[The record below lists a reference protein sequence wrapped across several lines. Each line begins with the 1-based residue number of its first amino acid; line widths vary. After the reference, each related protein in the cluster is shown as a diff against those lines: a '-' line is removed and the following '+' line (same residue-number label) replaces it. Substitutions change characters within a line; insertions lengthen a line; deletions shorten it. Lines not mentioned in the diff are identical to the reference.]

1 MRRILAILLPIVILM
16 MPITVLADP
25 GESEFDDLTPPHVHR
40 MTYTAAVSPTCT
52 KEGNKEYYFCTGCR
66 NYYSDADGSSEI
78 TYAST
83 RVPASGHKA
92 VTDEAK
98 AASCTRT
105 GLTEG
110 SHCSVCGEVLVVQTE
125 TPALGH
131 KAVAD
136 EGKPASCTRT
146 GLTEGSHCSVCK
158 EVLVAQKEIPA
169 LGHKA
174 SAEWFFDT
182 ASHWQICLNNCG
194 TRLNEG
200 SHTFDAGV
208 LTIEATETTEGLKVY
223 TCTVCACEMKQA
235 IPPAS
240 HNETVI
246 LPAIGH
252 KAETAWTNDKTY
264 HWHACSNGCGTR
276 MDQGAHAFD
285 SGRVTRQP
293 SKTSF
298 GVRTFTCTVCGR
310 TREEQV
316 AKLNPLKLKSSR
328 KTYKV
333 SLLKKKKKTFKIKTS
348 AAEGNIFYTINK
360 AGRKAGI
367 KVSAKGKVTIPK
379 KCKKGTYKIT
389 VTASGNENYSSGSKT
404 FVIKIKK

>member
-40 MTYTAAVSPTCT
+40 MAYTAAVSPTCT

-66 NYYSDADGSSEI
+66 HYYSDADGSSEI

-83 RVPASGHKA
+83 RIPASGHKA
-92 VTDEAK
+92 VADEGK

-110 SHCSVCGEVLVVQTE
+110 SHCS
-125 TPALGH
+125 A
-131 KAVAD
+131 
-136 EGKPASCTRT
+136 
-146 GLTEGSHCSVCK
+146 CK

-240 HNETVI
+240 HNETAI

-310 TREEQV
+310 TREEQA

-333 SLLKKKKKTFKIKTS
+333 SSLKKKKKIFKIKTS